1 MSARSPAQVLA
12 PLSRVDR
19 VAVRSLREGERRR
32 RTGERRRAGKAEAET
47 YEALIA
53 RLTEAHH
60 VVFKRID
67 WTKIEDDGPMA
78 PTVPRDAVSSVAR
91 KKLSDYRPTLADSLL
106 GRERERRRELT
117 EKVVEAAKADA
128 ELYGRAKAEADAH
141 NRMLALAGEVR
152 ALNPDAIAGVL
163 KVNGAAKALKE
174 VVEAFSLRAEGATR
188 LVAQVDLIEFDALP
202 DEACKASAA
211 GVVSRTE
218 LPAAERAQLQLANAC
233 SAALR
238 AAVEVLQVAPVE
250 TVEVV
255 ARVCRPG
262 GLADT
267 DFDTVLYVKVPAMA
281 LGKAN
286 LKKMEASTVVAA
298 LSARLNWT
306 AARGLAP
313 IDLADLGLAPR
324 RAAA

>member
-1 MSARSPAQVLA
+1 MSARPPAQVLA

-32 RTGERRRAGKAEAET
+32 RAGERRRASKADAEAYET
-47 YEALIA
+47 LIA

-67 WTKIEDDGPMA
+67 WAKIEEDGPMA

-117 EKVVEAAKADA
+117 EKVVEAARADA

-141 NRMLALAGEVR
+141 NRMLGLAAEVR

-163 KVNGAAKALKE
+163 KVNGAAKALKD
-174 VVEAFSLRAEGATR
+174 VVEGFSLRAEGPAR

-202 DEACKASAA
+202 DEACKAAVSGAA
-211 GVVSRTE
+211 AWTE
-218 LPAAERAQLQLANAC
+218 LPPADRAQLQLANAC
-233 SAALR
+233 SVALR

-250 TVEVV
+250 IVEMV
-255 ARVCRPG
+255 ARLCRPG

-267 DFDTVLYVKVPAMA
+267 DFDPVLHVKVPAIA
-281 LGKAN
+281 LAKAN
-286 LKKMEASTVVAA
+286 LKKMEAPTIVSA
-298 LSARLNWT
+298 LSAALDWT
-306 AARGLAP
+306 AVRGLAP
-313 IDLADLGLAPR
+313 IELDAALAPKK
-324 RAAA
+324 AAA